1 MSEDRST
8 KRKPKQ
14 PGAGG
19 KVANDVNKAGIK
31 GSSQINQGR
40 RTPMSRSDRLALR
53 GADNQS
59 HSRRSKAR
67 PPSDLKSPR
76 PPAG

>member
-1 MSEDRST
+1 MSERANT
-8 KRKPKQ
+8 KRKPNQ

-19 KVANDVNKAGIK
+19 KVANDVNKAGLK
-31 GSSQINQGR
+31 RPTQKNQGR

-59 HSRRSKAR
+59 HSRRSRPALPSEPKSGR
-67 PPSDLKSPR
+67 PPPK
-76 PPAG
+76 